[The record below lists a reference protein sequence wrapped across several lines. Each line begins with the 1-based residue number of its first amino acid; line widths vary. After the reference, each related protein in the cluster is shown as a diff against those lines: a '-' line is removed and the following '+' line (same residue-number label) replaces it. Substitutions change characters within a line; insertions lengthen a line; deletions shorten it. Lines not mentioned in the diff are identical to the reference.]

1 MTKVYIIGAGPGA
14 YHFETILGKAKI
26 EECQVLIGENRILS
40 GFQTEGKVLY
50 PIAGAVEVEK
60 RIRMHVAD
68 GPIGVVVS
76 GDSGFY
82 SLTKS
87 LIPLIHDLS
96 VQIIPGISSIQ
107 LMAAELG
114 ISWEDAALHS
124 VHGRRQPVLAAVAH
138 HEKTFIL
145 LDHEQNPKTLCQE
158 FIDAGFENLKI
169 AVGER
174 LSYSDQRI
182 LQGLPRDFL
191 KDSFSDLSVMLVVND
206 SPLNP
211 SFYTPGMEDD
221 RFIRGEVP
229 MTKGEIRA
237 LSLSKLQIKPGD
249 VLYDIGAGTGSVSV
263 EMSFSAPE
271 GRVYAIE
278 KNPKGIELLDQNKK
292 RFRRYNLEII
302 PGYAPEALSDLPPPD
317 RVFIGGSSGRLS
329 EIIQAVYQKNR
340 EARVVINAITV
351 ETLAEAISYY
361 KERREYQMEI
371 LSVSIAHGEKIGNSH
386 LMKGQNPIYI
396 LTAKK
401 NEEEN

>member
-1 MTKVYIIGAGPGA
+1 MTKVYIIGAGPGSC
-14 YHFETILGKAKI
+14 HFETILGKAKI
-26 EECQVLIGENRILS
+26 EECRVLIGESRILS
-40 GFQTEGKVLY
+40 GFRTEGKTLY
-50 PIAGAVEVEK
+50 PIGGALEVEK
-60 RIRMHVAD
+60 RIRMHLAD
-68 GPIGVVVS
+68 GPIGVIVS

-82 SLTKS
+82 SLTKG
-87 LIPLIHDLS
+87 LIPLIQDLTF
-96 VQIIPGISSIQ
+96 QIIPGISSIQ

-145 LDHEQNPKTLCQE
+145 LDHQHNPRTLCME
-158 FIDAGFENLKI
+158 FLEAGFENLNI

-174 LSYSDQRI
+174 LSYPDQRI
-182 LQGLPRDFL
+182 IRGGPRDFL
-191 KDSFSDLSVMLVVND
+191 KDSFSDLSVMLVIND
-206 SPLNP
+206 DPISP
-211 SFYTPGMEDD
+211 STYTPGLQDNL
-221 RFIRGEVP
+221 FIRGEVP

-237 LSLSKLQIKPGD
+237 VSLSKLQIKPGD

-263 EMSFSAPE
+263 EMAFSAPE

-278 KNPKGIELLDQNKK
+278 KNPKRLELLNQNKK

-317 RVFIGGSSGRLS
+317 RIFIGGSSGRLS
-329 EIIQAVYQKNR
+329 EILQAVYRKNR

-351 ETLAEAISYY
+351 ETLAEAIGYY
-361 KERREYQMEI
+361 KERREYLMEI

>member
-158 FIDAGFENLKI
+158 FIDAGFENLKV

-351 ETLAEAISYY
+351 ETLTEAISYY
-361 KERREYQMEI
+361 KDRREYQMEI